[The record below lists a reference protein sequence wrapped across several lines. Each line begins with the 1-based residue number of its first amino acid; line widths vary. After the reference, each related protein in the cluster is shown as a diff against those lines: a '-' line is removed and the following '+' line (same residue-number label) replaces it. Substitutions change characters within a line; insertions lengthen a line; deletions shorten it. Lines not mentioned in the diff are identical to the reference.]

1 MCVEYVIITHVIM
14 REDGVFMDNDLANLK
29 ARAVELRQSGMPV
42 KAVADELGKSVR
54 TVARYL
60 KEAGVSC
67 PADRTDI
74 LDSDVL
80 AAWERGLT
88 IVEIAT
94 EFGASHDTIT
104 KRLAAYGVLC
114 GRADGIRRHFDR
126 SHDGIWPDVK
136 ADLDR
141 GLAVT
146 VVAGMHHMRYENV
159 RRLMSKHGYTPPPRC
174 AVPMSADICTKAA
187 EFSAT
192 LTGKSLS
199 SAKRYLSGIDGYYA
213 KYGSLPSIRVL
224 ANVMGVAYTS
234 AAQAISKYGLGC
246 FVCDTASSGGVVM
259 VMDELVR
266 LGVAFETNNR
276 SLLRD
281 AAGRWA
287 EIDVYVPDWRLGIE
301 INPVG
306 THSVDILVH
315 GVLPREYHQRKALM
329 AEAAGIGLVHM
340 YDDDFQ
346 DPRKFGAFTAQLEAR
361 AHDKIHVGAR
371 KCVVSS
377 LDAGTSNAFL
387 EKYHFQG
394 AEKSARFRYGL
405 FHDGVLVASLC
416 IGKSRYTDD
425 EYEIIRYCARPDYG
439 VSGGFM
445 KLLRYFINSTGARG
459 RVVSYM
465 DLDKRFSCSNVY
477 ERNGFRLEK
486 ITQPDYAW
494 YKKSGMPVLSRY
506 ETTKARLIKQGY
518 DSDMTEV
525 EIMRGRGY
533 FRVFGSGSKRYVYD
547 IK

>member
-1 MCVEYVIITHVIM
+1 MCVKYVIITHVIT

-29 ARAVELRQSGMPV
+29 VRAVELRQSGMQV

-88 IVEIAT
+88 IAEIAA

-104 KRLAAYGVLC
+104 KRLAAHGVSC
-114 GRADGIRRHFDR
+114 GRAEGILRHFEK
-126 SHDGIWPDVK
+126 SHDGMWPDVK

-141 GLAVT
+141 GLAIT

-159 RRLMSKHGYTPPPRC
+159 RRLMLKHGYTPPPRVASMNVDIHAK
-174 AVPMSADICTKAA
+174 AVELS
-187 EFSAT
+187 SQ

-234 AAQAISKYGLGC
+234 AAQAVSKYGLGC

-266 LGVAFETNNR
+266 MGVAFETNNR
-276 SLLRD
+276 TLLRD
-281 AAGRWA
+281 TDGRWA
-287 EIDVYVPDWRLGIE
+287 EIDIYIPDWRFGIE
-301 INPVG
+301 VNPTG
-306 THSVDILVH
+306 THSVDIPVH
-315 GVLPREYHQRKALM
+315 GALPRDYHQRKALM

-377 LDAGTSNAFL
+377 LDAAASNEFL
-387 EKYHFQG
+387 ARYHFQG

-405 FHDGVLVASLC
+405 FYDGVLAASLC

-425 EYEIIRYCARPDYG
+425 EYEIIRYCARPDYA

-445 KLLRYFINSTGARG
+445 KLLRYFISSTGARG
-459 RVVSYM
+459 RIVSYM

-486 ITQPDYAW
+486 TTRPDYAW

-506 ETTKARLIKQGY
+506 ETTKARLVGQGY
-518 DSDMTEV
+518 DADMTEV
-525 EIMRGRGY
+525 EIMRSRGY
-533 FRVFGSGSKRYVYD
+533 FRVFGAGSKRYAYE

>member
-1 MCVEYVIITHVIM
+1 
-14 REDGVFMDNDLANLK
+14 MDNDLANLK

-88 IVEIAT
+88 IAEIA
-94 EFGASHDTIT
+94 EDFGASHDTIT
-104 KRLAAYGVLC
+104 KRLAAHGISC
-114 GRADGIRRHFDR
+114 GRADGIRRHFEK
-126 SHDGIWPDVK
+126 SHDGIWPGIK

-146 VVAGMHHMRYENV
+146 VVAGIHHMRYENV
-159 RRLMSKHGYTPPPRC
+159 RRLMSKHGYTLPPRV
-174 AVPMSADICTKAA
+174 APMNA
-187 EFSAT
+187 
-192 LTGKSLS
+192 SLPVN
-199 SAKRYLSGIDGYYA
+199 AIDGMA
-213 KYGSLPSIRVL
+213 IVT
-224 ANVMGVAYTS
+224 GV
-234 AAQAISKYGLGC
+234 
-246 FVCDTASSGGVVM
+246 
-259 VMDELVR
+259 LVR

-276 SLLRD
+276 TLLRD
-281 AAGRWA
+281 ADRRCA
-287 EIDVYVPDWRLGIE
+287 EIDIYIPDWRLGIE
-301 INPVG
+301 INPTG
-306 THSVDILVH
+306 THSVDIPAR
-315 GVLPREYHQRKALM
+315 GALPRDYHQRKALM

-346 DPRKFGAFTAQLEAR
+346 DPRKFAAFAAQLEAR
-361 AHDKIHVGAR
+361 AHGKTCVGAR
-371 KCVVSS
+371 KCAVLS
-377 LDAGTSNAFL
+377 LGAATSNAFL

-425 EYEIIRYCARPDYG
+425 EYEIIRYCVRPDYA
-439 VSGGFM
+439 VAGGFM

-486 ITQPDYAW
+486 TTQPDYTW
-494 YKKSGMPVLSRY
+494 HKKLGMPVLSRY
-506 ETTKARLIKQGY
+506 ETTKARLVEQGY
-518 DSDMTEV
+518 DADMTEV